1 MAMLTKQKAQKEY
14 VCGICG
20 KTISKGEIYKKINSS
35 HVPKIICDDCK
46 ISRSELTNSE
56 YLCWLY
62 ELQDCF
68 RINMIDDVEEL
79 LGYFEEKRNELEIQ
93 MENMTEKS
101 KKTKKGILLQ
111 ERIDNLSS
119 TIYEMEQ
126 ISFDEEDSEEE
137 IESQL
142 EDARQLLMALI

>member
-14 VCGICG
+14 VCGKCG
-20 KTISKGEIYKKINSS
+20 RTILKGEFYKKINSS
-35 HVPKIICDDCK
+35 HNPKIICDDCR
-46 ISRSELTNSE
+46 ISRSELTKSE

-68 RINMIDDVEEL
+68 RIDMIDDVEEL
-79 LGYFEEKRNELEIQ
+79 LSYFEDKRNELEMQ
-93 MENMTEKS
+93 MENMTEKA
-101 KKTKKGILLQ
+101 KRTKEGILLQ

-142 EDARQLLMALI
+142 EDARKLLMALV